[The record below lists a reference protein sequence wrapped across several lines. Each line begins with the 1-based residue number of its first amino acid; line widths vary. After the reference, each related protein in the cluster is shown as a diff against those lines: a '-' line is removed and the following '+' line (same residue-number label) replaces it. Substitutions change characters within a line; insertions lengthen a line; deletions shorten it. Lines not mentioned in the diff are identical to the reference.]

1 MVQVKTYHLPPTSLI
16 PNSPRPLLHYP
27 GFFTVSPSTQDTTAA
42 QVYDI
47 FYKNGWQTQWI
58 FRYGSTQASHY
69 HSDVHECM
77 VVLSGSTT
85 IQFGAADHEDN
96 AEDSTRTTNDNE
108 EEGVKVQAH
117 TGDVFVIPAGVAHKT
132 FNTNPCLPFSL
143 LTPGDGH
150 NVSARDK
157 RQAIADIPLSG
168 FTMMGAYPKE
178 GGAWDFCTG
187 GGHVGEYEKVW
198 AVAKP
203 ERDPVL
209 DQDEEGLVGRWSE

>member
-1 MVQVKTYHLPPTSLI
+1 
-16 PNSPRPLLHYP
+16 
-27 GFFTVSPSTQDTTAA
+27 VSSSTAA

-47 FYKNGWQTQWI
+47 FSENGWQTQWI

-77 VVLSGSTT
+77 VVLSGSAT
-85 IQFGAADHEDN
+85 IQFGAADQENKAD
-96 AEDSTRTTNDNE
+96 DSTGDTKNDHE
-108 EEGVKVQAH
+108 EEGIKVQAH

-132 FNTNPCLPFSL
+132 FNTNPCLPFEL
-143 LTPGDGH
+143 LTPGDVH
-150 NVSARDK
+150 SVSAYDQ
-157 RQAIADIPLSG
+157 RQAIADVPLSG

-198 AVAKP
+198 AVVKP

-209 DQDEEGLVGRWSE
+209 GHAEEGLVGRWKG